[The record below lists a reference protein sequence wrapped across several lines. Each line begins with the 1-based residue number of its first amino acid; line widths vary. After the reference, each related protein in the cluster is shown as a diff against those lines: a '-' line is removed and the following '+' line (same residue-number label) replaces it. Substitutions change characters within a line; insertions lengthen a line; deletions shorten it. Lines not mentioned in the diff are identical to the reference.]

1 MSYYPLQS
9 SPPCTHCGHGG
20 ILVNIPYPCGCVLS
34 IHEVCIQTAY
44 LRGICPFCRKVWINI
59 TAASS
64 VNTSHTVIEARPERR
79 WILYCLSTVIII
91 FMGCVIFWLL
101 YHYF

>member
-1 MSYYPLQS
+1 MSYYPLAS
-9 SPPCTHCGHGG
+9 APLCSHCGHGG
-20 ILVNIPYPCGCVLS
+20 ILVNIPYPCGCVLC

-44 LRGICPFCRKVWINI
+44 LRGLCPFCRKVWINM
-59 TAASS
+59 TAPSS

-79 WILYCLSTVIII
+79 WLLYCLSIFLLIII
-91 FMGCVIFWLL
+91 GCVAFWLL